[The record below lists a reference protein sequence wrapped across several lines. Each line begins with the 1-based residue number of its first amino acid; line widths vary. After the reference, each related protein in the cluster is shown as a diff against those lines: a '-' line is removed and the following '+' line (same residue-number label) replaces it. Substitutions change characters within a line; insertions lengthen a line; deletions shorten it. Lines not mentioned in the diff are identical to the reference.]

1 MKLEI
6 RHLTPYFPYGLECM
20 VSDYYNGYN
29 GTNET
34 KKAKLNAIWSDNSY
48 SFFDLVE
55 SERGFEKIM
64 PILRPL
70 SQIKEYFEPIFET
83 DKEVNEF
90 LSYEATTPFSVEE
103 ILNYKFEYLPYGTC
117 QVLLKHHF
125 DLFGLIGEGLAV
137 DINTLS
143 VE

>member
-6 RHLTPYFPYGLECM
+6 KHLAPYFPYELECM
-20 VSDYYNGYN
+20 VSDYYDGYN
-29 GTNET
+29 GTNDT

-83 DKEVNEF
+83 DKEVNEY
-90 LSYEATTPFSVEE
+90 LSYETLTPFSIEDLE
-103 ILNYKFEYLPYGTC
+103 NCLPEYIPYGSFK
-117 QVLLKHHF
+117 VLLKHHF
-125 DLFGLIGEGLAV
+125 DVFGLIEKGLAV

-143 VE
+143 V